1 MPIIKRSKRKTASEP
16 KVPEPFPAGG
26 PTKKDI
32 DSTREFL
39 RETGGAAAVEFFDA
53 GEKPVNK
60 ESK

>member
-1 MPIIKRSKRKTASEP
+1 MPVVKRKKRKTIP
-16 KVPEPFPAGG
+16 NPFPTGK

-32 DSTREFL
+32 DATREFL

-53 GEKPVNK
+53 VEKPVNK